1 MRPTLHYFAV
11 QSCFRFPF
19 AVWIDPCSRL
29 QSCVIARQASWP
41 GGRRAGSLV
50 MRVLDIPRSGKRG
63 DTVWQRNRYGQYSYP
78 AFIPFNPRTPAQVA
92 FRETFGA
99 VSKRW
104 RALTEDQRIIWCAVA
119 KTKKSKPRLCQCGPL
134 TGFLLFVK
142 VNVAFANR
150 GIAQVDLPPG
160 YAACS
165 RPVDPKVVDT
175 TRFDQPPVGPL
186 LFHRST
192 RLVAAWQ
199 DCPEEL
205 MAGQPP

>member
-1 MRPTLHYFAV
+1 
-11 QSCFRFPF
+11 
-19 AVWIDPCSRL
+19 
-29 QSCVIARQASWP
+29 
-41 GGRRAGSLV
+41 

-63 DTVWQRNRYGQYSYP
+63 DTVWQSNRYGQYSYP

-92 FRETFGA
+92 VRGTFGA

-104 RALTEDQRIIWCAVA
+104 RELTEDQRVIWCAVA

-142 VNVAFANR
+142 VNVPLANR
-150 GIAQVDLPPG
+150 GLAQVDLPPG

-165 RPVDPKVVDT
+165 RPAVPNVFHT
-175 TRFDQPPVGPL
+175 TRFDQPPVGPV
-186 LFHRST
+186 LFLRANQF
-192 RLVAAWQ
+192 VADWQ
-199 DCPEEL
+199 DRPQEC